1 MTSEKTELVFNTGQ
15 VIDQIDGVHDVVLNR
30 LNSWHYNGGR
40 KRYYDADEFRKVL
53 PDFKDVPHVFAKTHP
68 LNIGKMPLEDALLEV
83 DGRVI
88 GTPQDVLVT
97 NTHVFMEKIQ
107 VTDSEVDELMR
118 QGKVHVSTAF
128 SAPRDEDGKYYNIK
142 PNHVLFYPVDTGIA
156 PGDPASLILNQSEKN
171 GQDTMAEDTTKNE
184 QLDLLR
190 EIITNQQA
198 RDELQVKLNEQS
210 EMIFNQ
216 TSEIADLKT
225 TVEQKESL
233 IVQKDEL
240 ITNQASDI
248 ETLKGKVVELSQTLE
263 EIKISEKNKRRERI
277 FNQYAPGIKKQ
288 FEPRK
293 EEIFDDGK
301 YEELIFEMN
310 QAQVGLKQPPTE
322 ESGTEE
328 IQNQGEV
335 KTAGVS
341 VEKNPDTGKLEAK
354 VIKVGA

>member
-1 MTSEKTELVFNTGQ
+1 MQQELILNTGLFENSQ
-15 VIDQIDGVHDVVLNR
+15 DTVHEVIYNR
-30 LNSWHYNGGR
+30 LDLPHYNNGKTFR
-40 KRYYDADEFRKVL
+40 YDAEEFRNVVSL
-53 PDFKDVPHVFAKTHP
+53 FKDVPLIFAKTHP
-68 LNIGKMPLEDALLEV
+68 KNIGKLPLEDALKEV
-83 DGRVI
+83 DGKLI
-88 GTPQDVLVT
+88 GTPQDVFVNNTGTLFRGSVIITDPEANELV
-97 NTHVFMEKIQ
+97 NN
-107 VTDSEVDELMR
+107 
-118 QGKVHVSTAF
+118 GKALLSTAF
-128 SAPRDEDGKYYNIK
+128 LANPDEKGVLRNLV
-142 PNHVLFYPVDTGIA
+142 PNHILVYPSDTGIP
-156 PGDPASLILNQSEKN
+156 PGDFAALFLNQSEKN
-171 GQDTMAEDTTKNE
+171 GLSDNMTEEPKNDTMEYAKELIQHQTMI
-184 QLDLLR
+184 Q
-190 EIITNQQA
+190 NQS
-198 RDELQVKLNEQS
+198 EKISEMS

-216 TSEIADLKT
+216 KTEIADLKT

-233 IVQKDEL
+233 IVQKDEI

-263 EIKISEKNKRRERI
+263 DIKISEKNKRRERI